1 MVSSSGPC
9 LEVVEN
15 PIFLSNWD
23 LELFMAVQ
31 VQENNNMYNN
41 EALLSHSSSRDSSS
55 ILVKFSSSITKQ
67 FQI

>member
-23 LELFMAVQ
+23 AELFMSVQ
-31 VQENNNMYNN
+31 VQENKNMYNN
-41 EALLSHSSSRDSSS
+41 EALLSHSPSRDSSS
-55 ILVKFSSSITKQ
+55 ILVKFSLLITKQ
-67 FQI
+67 FKL